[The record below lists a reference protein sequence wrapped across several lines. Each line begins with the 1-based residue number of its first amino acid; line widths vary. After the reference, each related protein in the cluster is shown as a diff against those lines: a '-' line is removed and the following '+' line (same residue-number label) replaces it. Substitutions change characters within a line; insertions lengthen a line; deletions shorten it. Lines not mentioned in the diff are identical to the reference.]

1 MRRQNQARQGHL
13 PCIPF
18 KTTRSL
24 SQRLYLQ
31 KCHKV
36 IPVFSNHRKLL
47 ARVNVPINLWRQTFH
62 LYRDLNFWQLSYF
75 AEDYL
80 ENEFVYSSRKC
91 HWSTNLNLFD
101 YHFLPRVQLDQ
112 GAQSLQCLTT
122 FGRRCAWLCHW
133 WAGLTSIK
141 QSIHVTWIISTQS
154 FTRIRTM
161 MERLLFKRHKRDNR
175 VITGRTPSVFDCSL
189 RKIASKK
196 VLSSATFG

>member
-1 MRRQNQARQGHL
+1 M
-13 PCIPF
+13 
-18 KTTRSL
+18 K
-24 SQRLYLQ
+24 QRFIFVRL
-31 KCHKV
+31 
-36 IPVFSNHRKLL
+36 
-47 ARVNVPINLWRQTFH
+47 QTFH
-62 LYRDLNFWQLSYF
+62 LYRDLNFLQLFYF
-75 AEDYL
+75 VEDYL
-80 ENEFVYSSRKC
+80 ENDLVYSSRKC
-91 HWSTNLNLFD
+91 HGSTYLNLFD

-175 VITGRTPSVFDCSL
+175 VITGMSAVSIRLLFEENCIQEGFVFGDVWIKFERYFNVL
-189 RKIASKK
+189 RPC
-196 VLSSATFG
+196 VL

>member
-1 MRRQNQARQGHL
+1 M
-13 PCIPF
+13 
-18 KTTRSL
+18 K
-24 SQRLYLQ
+24 QRFVSVRL
-31 KCHKV
+31 
-36 IPVFSNHRKLL
+36 
-47 ARVNVPINLWRQTFH
+47 QTFH

-75 AEDYL
+75 AEDSL

-161 MERLLFKRHKRDNR
+161 MERLLFKRHKRDNL
-175 VITGRTPSVFDCSL
+175 VIIGMNAVSIRLLFEENCIQEGFVFGDFWVKYERYFNVL
-189 RKIASKK
+189 RPC
-196 VLSSATFG
+196 VL